1 MPGITGWAQVNGRD
15 ENTIEKK
22 VELDQFYLKN
32 RSLLLDAKII
42 FLSIVKVIKASNVKA

>member
-15 ENTIEKK
+15 ENTIEK

-42 FLSIVKVIKASNVKA
+42 LLSIVKVIKASNVKA

>member
-22 VELDQFYLKN
+22 KVELDQFYLKN
-32 RSLLLDAKII
+32 RSLLLDAKNNFFID
-42 FLSIVKVIKASNVKA
+42 SESN